1 MQRQDLSLKDFE
13 NAVDNTVD
21 NLYIMYKE
29 NGGNQTY
36 QTVKVLLRNIH
47 RISPWLEDMMQ
58 AILDKDPENVKLLR
72 VAQPIVDAMKE
83 SSNGAK

>member
-83 SSNGAK
+83 SNNDTK